1 MSDKDLNEIQTK
13 IALLEKDAK
22 TGEQIHRRLEIAID
36 KLSDCAISLKGMLAQ
51 QEQKLTKAEQTD
63 EDIFI
68 TLEARRKEWDNDLKE
83 LHSRITTNTK
93 ELREHQIQS
102 ENNMLNELRHMRQQL
117 SERVGVLEKWRWLI
131 IGGSIIIGLMMSNP
145 SGNLWD
151 FLNQSLDFFHS
162 FCYNISMSSYI
173 DIKFINLLSTRL
185 PKFKR
190 KSEYLFNFRCP
201 HCGDSQKSLTK
212 ARGFVYKK
220 E

>member
-13 IALLEKDAK
+13 IALLEKDAE
-22 TGEQIHRRLEIAID
+22 TGEKIHRRLEIAID

-83 LHSRITTNTK
+83 LHARITTNTK

-145 SGNLWD
+145 SGNIWE
-151 FLNQSLDFFHS
+151 FFS
-162 FCYNISMSSYI
+162 
-173 DIKFINLLSTRL
+173 
-185 PKFKR
+185 
-190 KSEYLFNFRCP
+190 
-201 HCGDSQKSLTK
+201 
-212 ARGFVYKK
+212 
-220 E
+220 

>member
-1 MSDKDLNEIQTK
+1 MADDLSKIQTK

-68 TLEARRKEWDNDLKE
+68 TLESRRKEWDNDLKE
-83 LHSRITTNTK
+83 LHARITTNTK
-93 ELREHQIQS
+93 ELREPQIQS

-151 FLNQSLDFFHS
+151 FLN
-162 FCYNISMSSYI
+162 
-173 DIKFINLLSTRL
+173 
-185 PKFKR
+185 
-190 KSEYLFNFRCP
+190 
-201 HCGDSQKSLTK
+201 
-212 ARGFVYKK
+212 
-220 E
+220 

>member
-1 MSDKDLNEIQTK
+1 MSDDLNEIQTK
-13 IALLEKDAK
+13 IALLEKDAE
-22 TGEQIHRRLEIAID
+22 TGEKIHRRLEIAID

-68 TLEARRKEWDNDLKE
+68 TLESRRKEWDNDLKE
-83 LHSRITTNTK
+83 LHARITTNTK

-151 FLNQSLDFFHS
+151 FLN
-162 FCYNISMSSYI
+162 
-173 DIKFINLLSTRL
+173 
-185 PKFKR
+185 
-190 KSEYLFNFRCP
+190 
-201 HCGDSQKSLTK
+201 
-212 ARGFVYKK
+212 
-220 E
+220 

>member
-1 MSDKDLNEIQTK
+1 MSDLEKLKTE
-13 IALLEKDAK
+13 IALLKKDAK
-22 TGEQIHRRLEIAID
+22 TGEQIHRRLEVAID

-63 EDIFI
+63 EDIFV

-83 LHSRITTNTK
+83 LHSRITSNTK

-145 SGNLWD
+145 SGNLWE
-151 FLNQSLDFFHS
+151 FLN
-162 FCYNISMSSYI
+162 
-173 DIKFINLLSTRL
+173 
-185 PKFKR
+185 
-190 KSEYLFNFRCP
+190 
-201 HCGDSQKSLTK
+201 
-212 ARGFVYKK
+212 
-220 E
+220 